1 MPGGDELPPGL
12 MAAIGGAA
20 PNGMIIDA
28 TVTGFTEEG
37 WGIVNVHNILMKQ
50 EGVRPPAIIKGY
62 QATPTMVAKLSLIAP
77 APQQRALFLLGPDP
91 EMLLVSIR
99 HEKKRR
105 GGGGTRDTATL
116 VGGTRGHCYIS

>member
-50 EGVRPPAIIKGY
+50 EGVGPPAIIKGY

-105 GGGGTRDTATL
+105 GSGRNSRTL
-116 VGGTRGHCYIS
+116 LH